1 VSNSVTLQAIADKL
15 GYSKNKMS
23 LALHNSPQIPQG
35 TKERIQRA
43 ASKLGYRP
51 NAIVARSMAELRS
64 RQKSKFQ
71 AKVDPRIFKSWILES
86 KPDVVLTL
94 YNSVSGW
101 IQEVGLLVPDNIVFA
116 QLGRRP
122 ESPRF
127 SGMDQHSDIAG

>member
-1 VSNSVTLQAIADKL
+1 MTLQAIADKL
-15 GYSKNKMS
+15 GYSKNKIS

-71 AKVDPRIFKSWILES
+71 AKVDPRIFKPWILDS

-94 YNSVSGW
+94 YNSVSSW
-101 IQEVGLLVPDNIVFA
+101 I
-116 QLGRRP
+116 
-122 ESPRF
+122 
-127 SGMDQHSDIAG
+127 

>member
-1 VSNSVTLQAIADKL
+1 MSNSVTLQAIADKF
-15 GYSKNKMS
+15 GHSKNQIS

-35 TKERIQRA
+35 TKERIQGA
-43 ASKLGYRP
+43 ASKLGCRP

-71 AKVDPRIFKSWILES
+71 AKVDPRIFKSWILDS
-86 KPDVVLTL
+86 RPHVVLTL
-94 YNSVSGW
+94 YNSVSNW
-101 IQEVGLLVPDNIVFA
+101 IQEVGWLVPDNIVFA

-127 SGMDQHSDIAG
+127 SGIDQHNDTTG